1 MAGALTPAEQAQLQ
15 QTIDMF
21 QVIVD
26 SQPLDYQSLEIL
38 KEAYLKLGMQ
48 TEAIDTSKKIAE
60 AYVQLGQLSSAIME
74 YETILQQFPDDA
86 SVKEALEKIESKTTS
101 FQGADTTGGSGDPNE
116 SSISMIAGTSMDS
129 DVDDG
134 KLAMKRIFV
143 NGNLVAEDDF
153 NRYWSTPSG
162 GVPGQIETPFFKL
175 AAEKVNLKVDDA
187 ATRIAAKAKCG
198 FIPIERY
205 DVDMEYVRT
214 FPKEVCQK
222 WCVIP
227 FDRMSKSVMVA
238 TTNPFNKEAEKELG
252 RHTKLRVIWY
262 FSMPDPMIQLLKK
275 IYR

>member
-1 MAGALTPAEQAQLQ
+1 MAGTLTPAEQAQLQ

-74 YETILQQFPDDA
+74 YETILQQFPEDTT
-86 SVKEALEKIESKTTS
+86 VKEALEKIESKTTS
-101 FQGADTTGGSGDPNE
+101 FQGAPGGSGDPNE
-116 SSISMIAGTSMDS
+116 SSMMSIPGPLMDS
-129 DVDDG
+129 DIDDG

-143 NGNLVAEDDF
+143 DGKLVAEDDF

-162 GVPGQIETPFFKL
+162 GVPGQIETPFIKL
-175 AAEKVNLKVDDA
+175 AAEKIHVNIDEA
-187 ATRIAAKAKCG
+187 AGRITAKAKCG

-227 FDRMSKSVMVA
+227 FDRLSKSVMVA
-238 TTNPFNKEAEKELG
+238 TTNPFNKEAEKEL
-252 RHTKLRVIWY
+252 RKHTKLRVIWY
-262 FSMPDPMIQLLKK
+262 FAMPDSLIKLLKK